1 VNFLD
6 NKKTAQFNA
15 NCNLNWDQQLV
26 QSPEVQACYQENTG
40 TDLQLIIKL
49 FEQQFFDQFNT
60 RLQSGASEP
69 IYLPASGDCA
79 WHRLL
84 FRQDFISSALH
95 ETAHWCIAGLE
106 RLKLEDFGYWYNPDG
121 RSARQQKIFEDAEVK
136 PQALEWIF
144 SVACKQRFTLSVD
157 NLDGDST
164 LASESFAEAVSQQA
178 IDWCRP
184 GRLPGR
190 AALFV
195 EALSA
200 GFNSLN
206 ALDAM
211 QYQRHKLN

>member
-1 VNFLD
+1 MPKANTSANL
-6 NKKTAQFNA
+6 QFI
-15 NCNLNWDQQLV
+15 V
-26 QSPEVQACYQENTG
+26 E
-40 TDLQLIIKL
+40 L
-49 FEQQFFDQFNT
+49 FEQQFFAQYNT
-60 RLQSGASEP
+60 QLIGGANEP
-69 IYLPASGDCA
+69 IYLPADGDCPR
-79 WHRLL
+79 HRLF
-84 FRQDFISSALH
+84 FREDFLSSALH
-95 ETAHWCIAGLE
+95 ETAHWCIAGSD
-106 RLKLEDFGYWYNPDG
+106 RLVLEDFGYWYNPDG

-157 NLDGDST
+157 NLDGDNT

-184 GRLPGR
+184 GRLPSR

-211 QYQRHKLN
+211 QYQRHKPN